1 MILLLLSVFCATIP
15 MITFL
20 AVVWWLD
27 RYDREP
33 VWLVL
38 ITFMWGAVGAIIGAL
53 VTGIPSSFLLKL
65 AIGTGAANT
74 LSPVIIAPLTEEPLK
89 ALILFL
95 VIRSKHFDNVTD
107 GFVYGAAAGLGFG
120 MTENFLYFAS
130 VIQGGFGIWLQTVI
144 IRTLFSAVMHATATA
159 TVGAALGYAR
169 FRPIPLQG
177 AIVIGGFSIAIGM
190 HALWNG
196 LIVASDAFTQPVV
209 HLANFGILPIEV
221 VVVAA
226 VFLLCIHSEKS
237 VIRRHLRAEAKRGVL
252 PQSHVKI
259 LTSTLKRGRRGWLQ
273 AGIPQDKYVTTAT
286 SLAFKL
292 EQMRRAPKRRKKD
305 FEAQANTLR
314 AELKQLQQQAKPA

>member
-20 AVVWWLD
+20 AIVWWLD

-53 VTGIPSSFLLKL
+53 ITGIPSSFLLKL

-95 VIRSKHFDNVTD
+95 VVRSKHFDNVTD

-130 VIQGGFGIWLQTVI
+130 VIKGGFGIWLQTVI

-169 FRPIPLQG
+169 FRPLPLQG
-177 AIVIGGFSIAIGM
+177 AIVIGGFSVAIGM

-237 VIRRHLRAEAKRGVL
+237 VIRRHLRAEAKQGVL
-252 PQSHVKI
+252 PQPHVKI

-273 AGIPQDKYVTTAT
+273 TGIPQDKYVTTAT

-305 FEAQANTLR
+305 FEAQVNALR
-314 AELKQLQQQAKPA
+314 AELKQLQQLAKPA